1 MPIRTYS
8 FLQGN
13 IPAEKG
19 NGGVIIA
26 FLHTAVTDLI
36 GKYRSAA
43 LKDLTTILKC
53 NKHRLIHTSF
63 ILPFSEQEY
72 SSLQERFGKY
82 CVIISGKELESKIL
96 SYCKTN
102 EYDYIFDKVE
112 YCNQNRINRIE
123 AFRTGSKERFL
134 YKNSDLEY
142 QREYRLVITI
152 EIPDDHFIRIGKLTS
167 AACIESEKLKDLIFT
182 VNYKSVLNSNE

>member
-72 SSLQERFGKY
+72 SSLQNKFARH
-82 CVIISGKELESKIL
+82 
-96 SYCKTN
+96 
-102 EYDYIFDKVE
+102 
-112 YCNQNRINRIE
+112 
-123 AFRTGSKERFL
+123 
-134 YKNSDLEY
+134 
-142 QREYRLVITI
+142 I
-152 EIPDDHFIRIGKLTS
+152 EIIRRAALFIR
-167 AACIESEKLKDLIFT
+167 
-182 VNYKSVLNSNE
+182 KSIHGLRFRLRGFGLNSYTEPTPFDPLP